1 MSVDLSQVVY
11 SDQVRKVPFANQD
24 GTPSTVRD
32 LYLQMFSVIHEEDNK
47 ASIAKKEELLRV
59 YRKVL
64 NSEAEFS
71 EDEITVLRE
80 RAAKIF
86 PSIVI
91 YSQISENLGH

>member
-1 MSVDLSQVVY
+1 MTVDLTQVVY
-11 SDQVRKVPFANQD
+11 SDPVRKVPYANQD

-32 LYLQMFSVIHEEDNK
+32 LYLQMFSVIHEEDSK
-47 ASIAKKEELLRV
+47 ATIARKEELLRV

-64 NSEAEFS
+64 NGESEFSTDEAE
-71 EDEITVLRE
+71 VLKD

-91 YSQISENLGH
+91 YAQISENLGL

>member
-1 MSVDLSQVVY
+1 MTVDLSQVVY
-11 SDQVRKVPFANQD
+11 SDQVKKVAFTNQD
-24 GTPSTVRD
+24 GSTSTCRD
-32 LYLQMFSVIHEEDNK
+32 LYLQMFSVIHEDDSK
-47 ASIAKKEELLRV
+47 ATIAKKEELLRV

-64 NSEAEFS
+64 NSESEFTT
-71 EDEITVLRE
+71 DEVVVLKD

>member
-24 GTPSTVRD
+24 GSPSTVRD

-80 RAAKIF
+80 RAAKVF